1 MDSTYA
7 EVGTE
12 VILRQG
18 VEFGPFMSE
27 FLNKK
32 AIITWVYPNR
42 RFVRVDIDGGVYA
55 WCVRAMI
62 LATDEPLLR
71 VETRDLISALQ
82 EYRRYHAISVFADDL
97 SPMARELTR
106 PRWLGKR
113 IDLEP
118 SLHRLAKDFGLY
130 LVNVRRDGF
139 NSVIGLIELPDHK
152 YVSISAAGSGETRDD
167 IDDDIYRKLRK
178 KMAELKKS

>member
-1 MDSTYA
+1 MRPIDDK
-7 EVGTE
+7 
-12 VILRQG
+12 I
-18 VEFGPFMSE
+18 
-27 FLNKK
+27 
-32 AIITWVYPNR
+32 
-42 RFVRVDIDGGVYA
+42 FVA
-55 WCVRAMI
+55 WCVLGVHSTAI
-62 LATDEPLLR
+62 SSSKACELLGIGINEWR
-71 VETRDLISALQ
+71 SIDISIEGARRLLSENIVSGGLLETRDLISALQ